1 MPLACRR
8 GRKESAKEHSQASVG
23 INVWVGFELCMEGK
37 GSPQA
42 GLAIPKQ
49 SSPWVPAA
57 GGRWC
62 KGWMGKSYL
71 RKQKPQLLGLR
82 QPREGEE
89 TSSMPSLCYGAE
101 GFPGMRSIL
110 ICFSTC
116 ICNSPWK
123 PSRLQIISWSPLL
136 RTGGKATQKSAG
148 FMRDWEK
155 KAQHPFPACR

>member
-1 MPLACRR
+1 MCGLALNSAWR
-8 GRKESAKEHSQASVG
+8 GRVHHRQVWPSQSKAVLLG
-23 INVWVGFELCMEGK
+23 EGQL
-37 GSPQA
+37 SPCSQR
-42 GLAIPKQ
+42 
-49 SSPWVPAA
+49 VPAA
-57 GGRWC
+57 GGTWC

-71 RKQKPQLLGLR
+71 RKQKPQLSGLR

-110 ICFSTC
+110 IGFSTC

-123 PSRLQIISWSPLL
+123 PSRLQIISWSLLL

-148 FMRDWEK
+148 FMWDWEK
-155 KAQHPFPACR
+155 KAQHPFPASR

>member
-1 MPLACRR
+1 MC
-8 GRKESAKEHSQASVG
+8 
-23 INVWVGFELCMEGK
+23 
-37 GSPQA
+37 
-42 GLAIPKQ
+42 GLALNSAWRGSHRQVWPSQNKAALPCEGQ
-49 SSPWVPAA
+49 LSPCSPWIPAA

-71 RKQKPQLLGLR
+71 RKQKPQFSGLR

-89 TSSMPSLCYGAE
+89 TSSMPSLCYGTE

-136 RTGGKATQKSAG
+136 RMGGKATQKSAG